1 MNETGAIA
9 AKMSKYIYGFIELT
23 RHGKFD
29 PVKIGSR
36 EITAIAFKDVAAV
49 VSEPPEVE
57 LNRLDAVQLT
67 ELIGRHQQVIE
78 QIFQAHP
85 IIPVQFGN
93 IAADE
98 LAVRRIL
105 EQTYIQFK
113 MLFHHIRGKIELVVQ
128 ASANKPAWVNQ
139 IAQSNPNILELAG
152 HLPELSEAE
161 KERTRIEIGKILF
174 DAVSQK
180 EKQVIEDIFNTL
192 KNGETHSACG
202 RLLNAEMIFNTSFLV
217 EKNRETEFD
226 QKVNFLAN
234 KYANEVNF
242 KYIGP
247 MPPTSFA
254 NLRLE
259 LPDLALID
267 QSRKVLGLADN
278 ATLAEIKSA
287 YRQLATVH
295 HPDKN
300 GNCDSDGQKFREI
313 AEAYHILETFC
324 QHYRYSFSKDAI
336 ENTVLVHLPESR

>member
-1 MNETGAIA
+1 MKPGAISK
-9 AKMSKYIYGFIELT
+9 KMSKYIYGFIELAL
-23 RHGKFD
+23 HGKFD

-36 EITAIAFKDVAAV
+36 RIRTIDFKDIAAV
-49 VSEPPEVE
+49 VSEPPEIE
-57 LNRLDAVQLT
+57 LNRLDQAQLT
-67 ELIGRHQQVIE
+67 ALIGQHQQVIE
-78 QIFQAHP
+78 QIFHSHP

-93 IAADE
+93 IATDE

-113 MLFHHIRGKIELVVQ
+113 MLFQHIRGKIELVVQ
-128 ASANKPAWVNQ
+128 ASANKPGWANQ
-139 IAQSNPNILELAG
+139 IAQSNPNILELTG
-152 HLPELSEAE
+152 HLPELSAAE

-180 EKQVIEDIFNTL
+180 EKQVIDDLSSTL
-192 KNGETHSACG
+192 KNGAAHAACG
-202 RLLNAEMIFNTSFLV
+202 RLLNAEMIFNTSFLI
-217 EKNRETEFD
+217 EKSGEAEFD
-226 QKVNFLAN
+226 QKVNYLAQ
-234 KYANEVNF
+234 KYGDEVRF

-247 MPPTSFA
+247 MAPTSFVK
-254 NLRLE
+254 LRLE
-259 LPDLALID
+259 LPDRALID
-267 QSRKVLGLADN
+267 EARKILGLADQ

-324 QHYRYSFSKDAI
+324 QHYRYSFGKEAI
-336 ENTVLVHLPESR
+336 ENTVLIHTSES